1 MASFVF
7 NSFWDDLSRSN
18 IDADT
23 DTFYMMLITTAGV
36 AAANKDSWV
45 KRSSVTSYDV
55 TGSGYTAGGK
65 AVTCT
70 VTKVT
75 ANDTETYVF
84 AQTVWTT
91 SSITAG
97 GAVVYKRRGGADTAD
112 ELVYLHDFAG
122 DKTSSSG
129 DFTVN
134 SSTITL
140 NNA

>member
-7 NSFWDDLSRSN
+7 NSFWDDLSRGN

-23 DTFYMMLITTAGV
+23 DTFYMQLISTAGV

-45 KRSSVTSYDV
+45 KRSSVTSYEV
-55 TGSGYTAGGK
+55 SGTGYTAGGQSV
-65 AVTCT
+65 ALTL
-70 VTKVT
+70 TKVT
-75 ANDTETYVF
+75 ANDTETYGF
-84 AQTVWTT
+84 AQTVWGS

-97 GAVVYKRRGGADTAD
+97 GAVVYKHRGGADTAD

-134 SSTITL
+134 ASTITL
-140 NNA
+140 DNA